1 MSTDTELQSEITA
14 ALLKQKDV
22 IVKGLVDG
30 AVASITQDLGWR
42 AGNIASEVVNG
53 FIKTDVLP
61 ALNAE
66 LEARKAEIVSG
77 LVAGL
82 MASVDVAAK
91 KMAEQT
97 AKHLASGWNL
107 KKVAEAMLG

>member
-1 MSTDTELQSEITA
+1 MSTDTELQSEITS

-30 AVASITQDLGWR
+30 AVASIQQDLGWR
-42 AGNIASEVVNG
+42 AGNIAGEVVNG

-61 ALNAE
+61 ALTAE
-66 LEARKAEIVSG
+66 LEARKAEIVTS

-82 MASVDVAAK
+82 MGAVDVAAK
-91 KMAEQT
+91 RMADQA
-97 AKHLASGWNL
+97 AKNLASGWNL
-107 KKVAEAMLG
+107 KKVTEAILS